1 MNEPE
6 VLIPIVKFCE
16 NHRIEMAFIT
26 TLHENGL
33 VEIIK
38 EGDTLYVHVEK
49 IPRLEKIV
57 RMHYE
62 LNINLEGIEAISHLL
77 ERVESLQHENTEL
90 RNRLRVFEE

>member
-1 MNEPE
+1 MNESE
-6 VLIPIVKFCE
+6 ILIPVVKFCD
-16 NHRIEMAFIT
+16 NHRIEMQFIT

-77 ERVESLQHENTEL
+77 ERVESLQHENIEL

>member
-16 NHRIEMAFIT
+16 NHHIEMAFIT
-26 TLHENGL
+26 SLHENGL

-38 EGDTLYVHVEK
+38 EGDILYVHVEK

-57 RMHYE
+57 RMHYD

-77 ERVESLQHENTEL
+77 ERIESLQQENTEL
-90 RNRLRVFEE
+90 RNRLRVFDE